1 MMMKSMAK
9 KAMKAMKAKMAKKS
23 MKKRAMKKSDKNA
36 RTAKTAVFKGK
47 IAKTRGGNDRSTL
60 MKNKHG
66 KIASKKLGKWLKAVA
81 AARKA
86 LAIKGMVPVGG
97 KSAKGQAL
105 YKKAKS
111 LYK

>member
-1 MMMKSMAK
+1 MKAMKS
-9 KAMKAMKAKMAKKS
+9 MKAMKAKKAMKS
-23 MKKRAMKKSDKNA
+23 MKKRAMKKTAKSYKSA

-66 KIASKKLGKWLKAVA
+66 KIVSKKQSAAASKKLGKWL
-81 AARKA
+81 KA

>member
-1 MMMKSMAK
+1 
-9 KAMKAMKAKMAKKS
+9 MAKKS
-23 MKKRAMKKSDKNA
+23 MKKRAMKKSAKSYKNA

-66 KIASKKLGKWLKAVA
+66 KVVSKKQSAAASKKLGKWLKAVA

-97 KSAKGQAL
+97 KSAKGQVGV
-105 YKKAKS
+105 
-111 LYK
+111 